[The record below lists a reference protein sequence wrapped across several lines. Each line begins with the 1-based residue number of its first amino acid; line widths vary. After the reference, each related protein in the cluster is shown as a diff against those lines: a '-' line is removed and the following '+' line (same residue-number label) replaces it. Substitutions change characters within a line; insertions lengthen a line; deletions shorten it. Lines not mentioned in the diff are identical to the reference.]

1 MTSRVQ
7 LPEHRSTA
15 EVLAAGT
22 SFGAE
27 VMPVVAP
34 VPPHGH
40 DYVEL
45 AVVLGGVGSH
55 VTREGAVSVRR
66 GHAVAVRASDWHGWD
81 DPRDLIVANV
91 YVDQI
96 LLRAGLAPFAWQ
108 PALRMLA
115 WPVPAQ
121 PPPGVAELSAAA
133 LAQVENAVEA
143 LTDRAR
149 VPSTAAIGHLLV
161 ILGAVV
167 DAVPAPAV
175 ADAHPAVLE
184 AVRRLESDLTREWTV
199 PELARAVGVSDG
211 HLSRSFHRAFGA
223 APIRVLSGLRA
234 ERAAAHLIASDE
246 PVAMIGRRVGWPDP
260 NYFARRFKAVHGVPP
275 SDYRARFRRPGS
287 DVSVAKLFD
296 VEEFAGVPD
305 DKASGG

>member
-1 MTSRVQ
+1 MTVRVQ
-7 LPEHRSTA
+7 LPEHRTSA

-22 SFGAE
+22 NFGAE
-27 VMPVVAP
+27 VMPVPAP
-34 VPPHGH
+34 VSPHGH

-45 AVVLGGVGSH
+45 AVVLDGAGSH
-55 VTREGAVSVRR
+55 VTREGAVRVRR

-81 DPRDLIVANV
+81 DPRHLTVANI
-91 YVDQI
+91 YVDQM

-121 PPPGVAELSAAA
+121 PPPGVAELSSTA
-133 LAQVENAVEA
+133 LAQVENSVRALAARADVAVGA
-143 LTDRAR
+143 G
-149 VPSTAAIGHLLV
+149 STAAVGHLLV
-161 ILGAVV
+161 ILGAVA
-167 DAVPAPAV
+167 DAVPTPAV
-175 ADAHPAVLE
+175 ADAHPAVLD
-184 AVRRLESDLTREWTV
+184 AVLRLESDLTRDWTV

-246 PVAMIGRRVGWPDP
+246 PVALIGRRVGWPDP

-275 SDYRARFRRPGS
+275 SDYRARFRRS
-287 DVSVAKLFD
+287 DS
-296 VEEFAGVPD
+296 
-305 DKASGG
+305 

>member
-1 MTSRVQ
+1 VTVRVQ
-7 LPEHRSTA
+7 LPEHRTSA

-22 SFGAE
+22 NFGAE
-27 VMPVVAP
+27 VMSVPAP
-34 VPPHGH
+34 VSPHGH

-45 AVVLGGVGSH
+45 AVVLHGAGSH
-55 VTREGAVSVRR
+55 VTREGAVRVRR

-81 DPRDLIVANV
+81 DPRHLMVANI
-91 YVDQI
+91 YVDQM

-121 PPPGVAELSAAA
+121 PPPGVAELSSTA
-133 LAQVENAVEA
+133 LAQVENSVRA
-143 LTDRAR
+143 LAARAD
-149 VPSTAAIGHLLV
+149 VALGVGSTAAVGHLLV
-161 ILGAVV
+161 ILGAVA
-167 DAVPAPAV
+167 DAVPTPAV
-175 ADAHPAVLE
+175 ADAHPAVLD
-184 AVRRLESDLTREWTV
+184 AVLRLESDLTRDWTV

-246 PVAMIGRRVGWPDP
+246 PVALIGRRVGWPDP

-275 SDYRARFRRPGS
+275 SDYRARFRRS
-287 DVSVAKLFD
+287 ES
-296 VEEFAGVPD
+296 
-305 DKASGG
+305 